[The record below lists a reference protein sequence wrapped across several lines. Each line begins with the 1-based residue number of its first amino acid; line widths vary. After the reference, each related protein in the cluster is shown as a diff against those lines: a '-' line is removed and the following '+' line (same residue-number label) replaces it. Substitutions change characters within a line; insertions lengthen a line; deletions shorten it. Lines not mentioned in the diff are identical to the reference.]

1 MLLLPKCC
9 VCTGLPA
16 ARVMEAGM
24 WRHVEV
30 RVTSGTPGIE
40 LRKSQKGKLR
50 PGPWFIGG
58 VGMRTKDNSCKRQ
71 YGARLEVKVHRA
83 S

>member
-1 MLLLPKCC
+1 
-9 VCTGLPA
+9 
-16 ARVMEAGM
+16 MEACGGQ
-24 WRHVEV
+24 

-58 VGMRTKDNSCKRQ
+58 VGMRTKDNRCKRH
-71 YGARLEVKVHRA
+71 YGARLEVKVHSA

>member
-1 MLLLPKCC
+1 
-9 VCTGLPA
+9 
-16 ARVMEAGM
+16 MEACGGQ
-24 WRHVEV
+24 

-58 VGMRTKDNSCKRQ
+58 VGMRTKDNSCKSIMVLGLRSRFT
-71 YGARLEVKVHRA
+71 ARAKTIGGCHKSA
-83 S
+83 GPTAAP